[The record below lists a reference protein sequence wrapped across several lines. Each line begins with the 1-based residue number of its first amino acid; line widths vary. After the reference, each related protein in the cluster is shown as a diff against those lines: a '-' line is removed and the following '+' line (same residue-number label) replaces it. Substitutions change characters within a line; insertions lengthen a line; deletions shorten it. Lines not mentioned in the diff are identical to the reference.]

1 MSGTNCILYQDDLNC
16 TITVTKR
23 VQHKNINGLDKH
35 KGSSDKEGP
44 TSETLYCV
52 VVNILSQYNST

>member
-44 TSETLYCV
+44 TSETL
-52 VVNILSQYNST
+52 